1 MASAEP
7 ELPAIAVGRYSPAL
21 DNPNGLITLKLV
33 AIHLMVLRPNFSL
46 PAFYAGSITET
57 QLLRERQMNANTT
70 INDNVFQALNAF
82 SRAEYQTSIRL
93 FNQVLAEDPD
103 HRLSLL
109 SRGSAFLRSN
119 RLDEAVADF
128 DRVIS
133 LYPENARAYHLRG
146 LAKASRGDE
155 LEALQD
161 FDKAIEIDAVYGA
174 AYASRAAVHERLGHD
189 DLASEDV
196 AMMASLARVN
206 LETYAVE
213 NNVWQSEHLRV
224 EDAME
229 TELNR

>member
-1 MASAEP
+1 
-7 ELPAIAVGRYSPAL
+7 
-21 DNPNGLITLKLV
+21 
-33 AIHLMVLRPNFSL
+33 
-46 PAFYAGSITET
+46 
-57 QLLRERQMNANTT
+57 MNADTT
-70 INDNVFQALNAF
+70 LNDNVSQALNAF
-82 SRAEYQTSIRL
+82 ARAEYPTSIRL

-146 LAKASRGDE
+146 LAKASRGDD

-161 FDKAIEIDAVYGA
+161 FDKAIEMDAVYGA
-174 AYASRAAVHERLGHD
+174 AYASRAAVHQRLGHD
-189 DLASEDV
+189 DLASEDM
-196 AMMASLARVN
+196 AMMANLARAN